1 MKKSN
6 KENIIV
12 ITSAVFT
19 VVAVLHLM
27 RLITGSELFVGEY
40 SISLWLSVGALTL
53 SAVLAVL
60 NLNLI
65 SEKSKVFW
73 LKYVLTLV
81 ILDALFALYFW
92 LNNLSCLG
100 ISSASFSY
108 IFIFD
113 IVLTLV
119 LVYYVNK
126 MKNLLKK

>member
-1 MKKSN
+1 
-6 KENIIV
+6 
-12 ITSAVFT
+12 
-19 VVAVLHLM
+19 M

-100 ISSASFSY
+100 ISSASF
-108 IFIFD
+108 
-113 IVLTLV
+113 LTSLF
-119 LVYYVNK
+119 LT
-126 MKNLLKK
+126 